1 MATFDLE
8 DFRTTLKAYL
18 VDNMAAKI
26 AELNTLKADSLTL
39 VVIPEAQY
47 FQDFNEKIVNFKDF
61 IYFGFLPF
69 EPGDSNAG
77 EIGQP
82 VSMFFMTLVTDQDGG
97 IVGEN
102 KILRYT
108 RAMFEIFRDKATAH
122 ANISDLEITIL
133 PPEAVSLDAGSEW
146 YKAGGVYVKG
156 TLIL

>member
-1 MATFDLE
+1 MAKFDLE
-8 DFRTTLKAYL
+8 TFRDTLKAYL
-18 VDNMAAKI
+18 VDNMTAKV
-26 AELNTLKADSLTL
+26 AEINTEKGDDPVL

-47 FQDFNEKIVNFKDF
+47 FQDFNEKIVNYENF

-69 EPGDSNAG
+69 EAGDPNAG

-82 VSMFFMTLVTDQDGG
+82 VSMFFMTMIMDQNSG

-108 RAMFEIFRDKATAH
+108 RAMFEIFQANATAE
-122 ANISDLEITIL
+122 ANISDLEIIIL
-133 PPEAVSLDAGSEW
+133 PPESIKIESGSEW

-156 TLIL
+156 YLVL